1 MRHVP
6 SADGTPIASE
16 VRGAGPPVV
25 LVAGMFCT
33 RATLLPLAEALAAQ
47 GHAATVYD
55 RRGRGASGGSVPLD
69 APPDVLAAREVDDL
83 VAVVEAVGADGG
95 AEADGRPVAVYGH
108 SSGAGVALRA
118 AAAGAPIGR
127 LVLHEPPW
135 GGDTPDEVASARSL
149 TADVTAALV
158 AGRPGDAIRRF
169 LADAGMPDEVL
180 DGMASDPAMLAVAAT
195 MPADLAVMGDHDGG
209 TVPADLLG
217 AVAQPTLVVAGGASP
232 DFFRTT
238 AERVAALLPHGSLAI
253 LDDADHGAPAGV
265 VAPVVGPFLT
275 G

>member
-6 SADGTPIASE
+6 SADGTPIATE

-55 RRGRGASGGSVPLD
+55 RRGRGDSGGSVPLD
-69 APPDVLAAREVDDL
+69 APPDVVAAREVDDL
-83 VAVVEAVGADGG
+83 VAVVEAVGA
-95 AEADGRPVAVYGH
+95 EAAGPPVAVYGH

-135 GGDTPDEVASARSL
+135 GGDTPHEVASARSL
-149 TADVTAALV
+149 TADVTAALA

-169 LADAGMPDEVL
+169 LADAGMPEEVL
-180 DGMASDPAMLAVAAT
+180 AGMTSDPAMLAVAAT

-238 AERVAALLPHGSLAI
+238 AERVAALLPHGSLAL

>member
-6 SADGTPIASE
+6 SADGTPIATE
-16 VRGAGPPVV
+16 VHGAGPPVV

-33 RATLLPLAEALAAQ
+33 RATLVPLAEALAAE

-55 RRGRGASGGSVPLD
+55 RRGRGDSGGSVPLD

-95 AEADGRPVAVYGH
+95 TEAAPVAVYGH

-135 GGDTPDEVASARSL
+135 GGDTAGEVASARSL
-149 TADVTAALV
+149 TADVTAALA

-169 LADAGMPDEVL
+169 MADAGLPDEVL
-180 DGMASDPAMLAVAAT
+180 AGMASDPAMLAVAAT

-238 AERVAALLPHGSLAI
+238 AERVAALLPHGSLAV
-253 LDDADHGAPAGV
+253 LDGADHGAPAGV